1 MIMSQACITV
11 VLPITIAAIFYLS
24 TKKSIMKQDANGW
37 IDIWILCLIMVFSI
51 YMSILGVKGLIGDL
65 SAQLT

>member
-1 MIMSQACITV
+1 
-11 VLPITIAAIFYLS
+11 
-24 TKKSIMKQDANGW
+24 MKQDANGW